1 LVAIGPGH
9 FQIVK
14 AVDVDIKGTVS
25 YQGGLMAVGENLHD
39 QASTGGNHDTVL
51 KVAVTNLAQ
60 VLQ

>member
-1 LVAIGPGH
+1 
-9 FQIVK
+9 
-14 AVDVDIKGTVS
+14 VDVDIKGTVS
-25 YQGGLMAVGENLHD
+25 YQGGLVAVGENLHD